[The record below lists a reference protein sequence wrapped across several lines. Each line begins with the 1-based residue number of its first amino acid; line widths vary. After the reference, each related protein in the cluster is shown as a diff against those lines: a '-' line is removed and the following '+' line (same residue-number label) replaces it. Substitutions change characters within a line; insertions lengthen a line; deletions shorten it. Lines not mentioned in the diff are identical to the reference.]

1 MGSYAT
7 TTSISNLIPFF
18 LKGNTTTSDT
28 TGVAL
33 FSAQV
38 DRAEGEVNSFLSA
51 RFAMPFSTVPPLVR
65 SLTEDIAC
73 YYTIRAAYTHDGEL
87 QNKFLDDFK
96 SAFVTLESI
105 RDGKTNLA
113 YTDGSLVPSRSS
125 DRYLSN
131 TNDYSPTFNL
141 DSARKWKVSQ
151 NRLDDIE
158 DERDE

>member
-96 SAFVTLESI
+96 SAFETLQSI

-141 DSARKWKVSQ
+141 DSARKWKVSG
-151 NRLDDIE
+151 NRLDDIK